1 MQGSLTVYPHLK
13 ADKKSGPAKSLNMGK
28 RARDD
33 ENIARENERMLNRLQ
48 DQGSYYN
55 VYDWELD
62 RKQAVK
68 RVKAIC
74 YHPPSM
80 INKKKS
86 VRSTRNRGSRTN
98 YQSENIEEP
107 NRRMY
112 ELYQDS
118 IRKSSGMGLIQDSTD
133 LSGHQD
139 MAEISEFDTAQQFH
153 QSSSI
158 AEGTIPLSIGT
169 RLPSV

>member
-1 MQGSLTVYPHLK
+1 
-13 ADKKSGPAKSLNMGK
+13 
-28 RARDD
+28 
-33 ENIARENERMLNRLQ
+33 
-48 DQGSYYN
+48 
-55 VYDWELD
+55 
-62 RKQAVK
+62 
-68 RVKAIC
+68 
-74 YHPPSM
+74 M

-139 MAEISEFDTAQQFH
+139 MAEISEFDTA
-153 QSSSI
+153 
-158 AEGTIPLSIGT
+158 
-169 RLPSV
+169 